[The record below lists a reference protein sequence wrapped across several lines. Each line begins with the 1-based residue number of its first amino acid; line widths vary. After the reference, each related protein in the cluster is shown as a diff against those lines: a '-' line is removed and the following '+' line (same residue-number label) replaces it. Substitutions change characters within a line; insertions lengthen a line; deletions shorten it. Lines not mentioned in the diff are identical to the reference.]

1 MEIKYQLYEEEHL
14 LIQRYSGQFSFEKY
28 FKFSHHIIQ
37 TYVPKK
43 VIKKVLL
50 DLRDLQL
57 GKLEDEIPVE
67 FEEDL
72 ERVIEIRKK
81 FKENQLKNKEF
92 KSVIWVDKPQST
104 VIAHLFMQRFPA
116 GDYDY
121 CSTAPIAI
129 ELLKLPSRFDNLE
142 QIIEDLEHTF

>member
-1 MEIKYQLYEEEHL
+1 M
-14 LIQRYSGQFSFEKY
+14 
-28 FKFSHHIIQ
+28 
-37 TYVPKK
+37 
-43 VIKKVLL
+43 L
-50 DLRDLQL
+50 DLRDLQI

-72 ERVIEIRKK
+72 DKVIEIRKK

-104 VIAHLFMQRFPA
+104 VIAHLFMKRFPA

-129 ELLKLPSRFDNLE
+129 ELLQLSSHFNNLE
-142 QIIEDLEHTF
+142 KIIEHLEQTF